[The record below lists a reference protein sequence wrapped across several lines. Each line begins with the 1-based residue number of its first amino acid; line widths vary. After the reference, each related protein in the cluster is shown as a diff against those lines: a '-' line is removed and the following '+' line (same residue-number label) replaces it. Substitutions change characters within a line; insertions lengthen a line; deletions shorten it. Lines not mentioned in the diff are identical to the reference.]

1 MPQFLDKP
9 PRQGILPAIMDTSAN
24 RPGLIKRWLRK
35 AAIMAVVTVSFGY
48 FYGWAAP
55 RAFPLLPVP
64 GFAYGMLHGA
74 LMPIALPSLVL
85 GKDVPIYAVVNSGRL
100 YKIGYIVGINLCG
113 LVFFGPLFWR
123 PARAEE
129 AITETNS
136 QKSR

>member
-1 MPQFLDKP
+1 
-9 PRQGILPAIMDTSAN
+9 MDTTAN
-24 RPGLIKRWLRK
+24 KSGLIKRCLRK
-35 AAIMAVVTVSFGY
+35 AATMAVVTVAFGY

-64 GFAYGMLHGA
+64 GFGYGMLHGA

-85 GKDVPIYAVVNSGRL
+85 GKDVPIYAAVNSGRL

-123 PARAEE
+123 PSRGAEE
-129 AITETNS
+129 ITKTSS
-136 QKSR
+136 QKSQ